1 MEKIDAL
8 RKKAQARFDAATTAD
23 DVKSATE
30 DLAALDEI
38 EKGYDEMKQQNAAL
52 LASYKSIVKAEPVSN
67 KAPEDP
73 EAEEEGGEGLDFAAA
88 LAKIKAAR
96 EKEKGE

>member
-73 EAEEEGGEGLDFAAA
+73 EAEEGGEGLDFAAA

-96 EKEKGE
+96 EKDKGE

>member
-1 MEKIDAL
+1 MEKIEAL
-8 RKKAQARFDAATTAD
+8 RKKAMARFDAATTAD

-38 EKGYDEMKQQNAAL
+38 EKDYDDVKQQNAAL
-52 LASYKSIVKAEPVSN
+52 LASYKSIVKSEPVSV

-73 EAEEEGGEGLDFAAA
+73 EGEEGGEGLDFAAA

>member
-73 EAEEEGGEGLDFAAA
+73 EAEEGGEGLDFAEA